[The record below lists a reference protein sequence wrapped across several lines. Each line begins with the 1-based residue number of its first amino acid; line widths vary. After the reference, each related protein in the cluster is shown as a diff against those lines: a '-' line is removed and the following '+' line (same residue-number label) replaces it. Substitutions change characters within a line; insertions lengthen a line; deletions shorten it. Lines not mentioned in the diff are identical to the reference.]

1 MGDVSDALDAL
12 EGGSGMKDLV
22 RHAFKLERMKAPV
35 DAQAMGMLA
44 AWHTTRSHAVETKLR
59 LAEADFAD
67 NVMALRQHP
76 LGGDSLPP
84 APLAELLDFDR
95 DLPASMRFE
104 ALSPG
109 MPGLAAQALDEEPEA
124 VFDSDASS
132 ALSFEGVTPVLK
144 SPLPFAD
151 ALRIA
156 DFPAKWASATVQMWP
171 PVPDPVELLPR
182 DGARWR
188 ARLRKR
194 TDFGKP
200 LATKLVCDETIEIT
214 AYGHGETSG
223 SRRYTYFLY
232 ASHDKPGYPRVFEDA
247 GWIELSGDESGT
259 QIRIKK
265 RVRVSRP
272 TDEALSQF
280 LAAGFMAEL
289 WLWAAGFNQVAGV
302 PEKRPKAVPLP
313 ATRKHVVLHPL
324 PVQNPPPKK
333 GGKPPI
339 SYEMPPSAPPG
350 HSVHVAI
357 LGGGPAGLAC
367 AWLLSNPVMANG
379 KRAWESGSARADLE
393 LELTIV
399 ERQNLPGGKAA
410 SARQVDGSKTRLI
423 QEHGLH
429 VLMGFYANVLGIV
442 KLLGTESLL
451 VDTPT
456 LRVPA
461 DVAPGDVASAWE
473 IAIHPWSGAPAR
485 APAPAPAPAPA
496 VAAAA
501 AAPTAKGKS
510 RASTKSRQT
519 PESGAEAEAEEM
531 VFERSLEK
539 ATKPSHKP
547 LLRSLLFLNRQVR
560 QLATKRGAKPAAI
573 ASPYHAMVMKSLAK
587 SLSFAPTSTKSAL
600 AWSNGDEP
608 ELGSADSFEQIGAL
622 ARLLRQFSRA
632 ALAQGTGAG
641 DHLAAEALELGTTM
655 LIGLQDHGL
664 LPIWAFADPAKL
676 STDSSLGDWAL
687 SLQQAFDSV
696 SISQWLEDHGIAK
709 GFVQRSRLL
718 AALTAGVFST
728 PDTMAAGTFIHG
740 VCRLVLDFQGAPF
753 KRMRGGTGEVL
764 IAPMFEAL
772 EKKKV
777 EFRFGTS
784 VAALKLAEAKDG
796 MQVVAAT
803 LRPPE
808 EDQPGMDFVPAD
820 ARKKTR
826 SGWEVQKKKRS
837 TVAESLIEAD
847 AFVLAL
853 PPFQAASGAQAKPL
867 IDGLP
872 ASLQETLERIGSR
885 ATVSLQHWT
894 TGSPLYPA
902 RIVAPFPGPMRCAAA
917 MEHLAGDEGTEVL
930 SPPVYYCGDMDDEAA
945 KAFAKKDHRAW
956 LSENAPSMQQGQQAR
971 DPFVSTNVDGSARY
985 VRMDP
990 ATQAARPG
998 IGDSGARNLWL
1009 AGDWTKGALSCGS
1022 IEHAVTSGLEV
1033 AADILRSLGCT
1044 VNYPIVG
1051 ALPPPST
1058 GQEIS

>member
-1 MGDVSDALDAL
+1 
-12 EGGSGMKDLV
+12 MKDLV

-35 DAQAMGMLA
+35 DAQAMAMLA
-44 AWHTTRSHAVETKLR
+44 AWHTTRSHAVKTGLP
-59 LAEADFAD
+59 LAEADFAGK
-67 NVMALRQHP
+67 VKSLREHR
-76 LGGDSLPP
+76 LGGDGVPR
-84 APLAELLDFDR
+84 APLAEFFDFDR
-95 DLPASMRFE
+95 ELPASMRFA
-104 ALSPG
+104 ALGPG
-109 MPGLAAQALDEEPEA
+109 MPGSAAQAPVEEPEA
-124 VFDSDASS
+124 AFDSDAAS
-132 ALSFEGVTPVLK
+132 ALSFEGVTPVLR

-156 DFPAKWASATVQMWP
+156 DFPARWASATVQMWP
-171 PVPDPVELLPR
+171 PVPDPVELLPN

-313 ATRKHVVLHPL
+313 ATRKHVVLHPS
-324 PVQNPPPKK
+324 PVQKPTPKK
-333 GGKPPI
+333 GGDPT
-339 SYEMPPSAPPG
+339 SHAMPPSAPLD
-350 HSVHVAI
+350 HRVRVAI

-367 AWLLSNPVMANG
+367 AWLLSKPEMANG
-379 KRAWESGSARADLE
+379 ESAWDQPGTGDKLE
-393 LELTIV
+393 FELTIV

-410 SARQVDGSKTRLI
+410 SAREVDGNEKRLI
-423 QEHGLH
+423 HEHGLH

-442 KLLGTESLL
+442 KLLGTEPLL

-461 DVAPGDVASAWE
+461 GAAPGDVASAWE
-473 IAIHPWSGAPAR
+473 IAIHPWSGAPA
-485 APAPAPAPAPA
+485 PARAPAPA

-501 AAPTAKGKS
+501 AGLTAKPKAGASSKS
-510 RASTKSRQT
+510 PQT
-519 PESGAEAEAEEM
+519 PESLAVAEEM
-531 VFERSLEK
+531 AFEQELDK

-560 QLATKRGAKPAAI
+560 QLSTKRGAKPAAI
-573 ASPYHAMVMKSLAK
+573 ASPYHAMVLKSLAK
-587 SLSFAPTSTKSAL
+587 SLSFAPTSTESAL

-632 ALAQGTGAG
+632 ALAQGTGVG

-676 STDSSLGDWAL
+676 ATDSSLGDWAL

-696 SISQWLEDHGIAK
+696 SISQWLEDNGVAQ

-728 PDTMAAGTFIHG
+728 PDNMAAGTFIHG
-740 VCRLVLDFQGAPF
+740 VSRLVLDFQGAPF

-764 IAPMFEAL
+764 IAPMYEVL
-772 EKKKV
+772 KKRNV
-777 EFRFGTS
+777 DFRFGAS
-784 VAALKLAEAKDG
+784 VAALQFAHTEDYS
-796 MQVVAAT
+796 QVVAAKV
-803 LRPPE
+803 RAPG
-808 EDQPGMDFVPAD
+808 EDQPGMDFVPASV
-820 ARKKTR
+820 RKKTR
-826 SGWEVQKKKRS
+826 AGWEVQEKKPS
-837 TVAESLIEAD
+837 TVVESLIEAD

-853 PPFQAASGAQAKPL
+853 PPFQAASEAQAKPL

-872 ASLQETLERIGSR
+872 ASLQEKLQRIGSR

-917 MEHLAGDEGTEVL
+917 MEQLAGDEGSTVL
-930 SPPVYYCGDMDDEAA
+930 SPPVYYCGDMDDGDA
-945 KAFAKKDHRAW
+945 KAFAAQGYKTW
-956 LSENAPSMQQGQQAR
+956 LSENAPSMQQGLQAR
-971 DPFVSTNVDGSARY
+971 KPFVSTNVDGSARY

-1051 ALPPPST
+1051 ALPSPST

>member
-1 MGDVSDALDAL
+1 
-12 EGGSGMKDLV
+12 MKDLV
-22 RHAFKLERMKAPV
+22 GHAFKLERMKAPV
-35 DAQAMGMLA
+35 DAQAMAMLA
-44 AWHTTRSHAVETKLR
+44 AWHTTRSHAVKTG
-59 LAEADFAD
+59 LAEADFA
-67 NVMALRQHP
+67 NKVMSLREHR
-76 LGGDSLPP
+76 LGGDSVPR

-95 DLPASMRFE
+95 DLPVSMRFN
-104 ALSPG
+104 ALV
-109 MPGLAAQALDEEPEA
+109 PGLSGPAVQAPAEEPEA
-124 VFDSDASS
+124 AFDSDAAS
-132 ALSFEGVTPVLK
+132 ALSFEGVTPVLR

-156 DFPAKWASATVQMWP
+156 DFPARWASATVQMWP
-171 PVPDPVELLPR
+171 PVPDPVELLPN

-214 AYGHGETSG
+214 ACGHGETSG

-313 ATRKHVVLHPL
+313 ATRKHVVLHPS
-324 PVQNPPPKK
+324 PVQKPTPKK
-333 GGKPPI
+333 GGNPT
-339 SYEMPPSAPPG
+339 SHATPPSTPLD
-350 HSVHVAI
+350 HRVRVAI

-367 AWLLSNPVMANG
+367 AWLLSKPEMANG
-379 KRAWESGSARADLE
+379 KSAWDPPGKSAKLE
-393 LELTIV
+393 FELTIV

-410 SARQVDGSKTRLI
+410 SAREVDGSKKRLI
-423 QEHGLH
+423 HEHGLH

-442 KLLGTESLL
+442 KLLGTEPLL

-461 DVAPGDVASAWE
+461 GAAPGDVASAWE
-473 IAIHPWSGAPAR
+473 IAIHPWSGAPASARAR
-485 APAPAPAPAPA
+485 APGPA
-496 VAAAA
+496 VAA
-501 AAPTAKGKS
+501 AAPTAKAKVS
-510 RASTKSRQT
+510 AQSPQT
-519 PESGAEAEAEEM
+519 PEGKAVVEEM
-531 VFERSLEK
+531 AFEEELDK
-539 ATKPSHKP
+539 ATRPSHKP

-560 QLATKRGAKPAAI
+560 QLSTKRGAKPAAI
-573 ASPYHAMVMKSLAK
+573 ASPYHAMVLKSLAK
-587 SLSFAPTSTKSAL
+587 SLSFAPTSTESAL

-632 ALAQGTGAG
+632 ALAQAPGPG

-676 STDSSLGDWAL
+676 ATDSSLGDWAL

-696 SISQWLEDHGIAK
+696 SISKWLEDHGIAK

-728 PDTMAAGTFIHG
+728 PDSMAAGTFIHG
-740 VCRLVLDFQGAPF
+740 VARLVLDFEGAPF

-764 IAPMFEAL
+764 IAPMYEAL
-772 EKKKV
+772 KKKKV
-777 EFRFGTS
+777 DFKFGMS
-784 VAALKLAEAKDG
+784 VAALQLAHTEDSS
-796 MQVVAAT
+796 QVVAAKV
-803 LRPPE
+803 RA
-808 EDQPGMDFVPAD
+808 PGVAQLAMKFVRGNATE
-820 ARKKTR
+820 KTR
-826 SGWEVQKKKRS
+826 SGWEVRKTKMRS

-853 PPFQAASGAQAKPL
+853 PPFQAASEAPAKPL

-872 ASLQETLERIGSR
+872 ASLQEKLERIGSR

-917 MEHLAGDEGTEVL
+917 MEQLAGDEGSTVL
-930 SPPVYYCGDMDDEAA
+930 SPPVYYCGDMDDGDAT
-945 KAFAKKDHRAW
+945 AFAKQGYKTW
-956 LSENAPSMQQGQQAR
+956 LSENAPSMQQGQQAL

>member
-1 MGDVSDALDAL
+1 
-12 EGGSGMKDLV
+12 MKDLV

-44 AWHTTRSHAVETKLR
+44 AWHATRSHAVETGLP
-59 LAEADFAD
+59 LAEADFARK
-67 NVMALRQHP
+67 VMLLRKHR
-76 LGGDSLPP
+76 LAGDSVPR
-84 APLAELLDFDR
+84 APLTELLDFDR
-95 DLPASMRFE
+95 DLPASMRFG
-104 ALSPG
+104 ALGPG
-109 MPGLAAQALDEEPEA
+109 MPGPAAQALDEEPEA
-124 VFDSDASS
+124 AFDSDAST

-151 ALRIA
+151 ALEIA
-156 DFPAKWASATVQMWP
+156 DFPARWASATVQMWP
-171 PVPDPVELLPR
+171 PVPDPVQLLPH

-232 ASHDKPGYPRVFEDA
+232 ASHDKPGYPRVFEDS

-302 PEKRPKAVPLP
+302 PEKRPKAKPLH
-313 ATRKHVVLHPL
+313 ATPKHVLFHPL
-324 PVQNPPPKK
+324 PVPNPVPKM
-333 GGKPPI
+333 GGKPPT
-339 SYEMPPSAPPG
+339 SHAMPPSAPPG
-350 HSVHVAI
+350 HRVRVAI

-367 AWLLSNPVMANG
+367 AWLLSNPKMANG
-379 KRAWESGSARADLE
+379 KSAWNQGGKAANLDFQ
-393 LELTIV
+393 LTIV

-410 SARQVDGSKTRLI
+410 SAREVEGSKKRLI
-423 QEHGLH
+423 HEHGLH

-461 DVAPGDVASAWE
+461 GAAPGDVASAWE
-473 IAIHPWSGAPAR
+473 IAIHPWSGAPV
-485 APAPAPAPAPA
+485 PAGAPAPA

-501 AAPTAKGKS
+501 AAPTAKPKAS
-510 RASTKSRQT
+510 ASTRSPRT
-519 PESGAEAEAEEM
+519 PESKAVAEEM
-531 VFERSLEK
+531 VFEQDLDK

-560 QLATKRGAKPAAI
+560 QLSTKRGAKPAAI
-573 ASPYHAMVMKSLAK
+573 ASPYHVMVMKSLAK
-587 SLSFAPTSTKSAL
+587 SLSFAPTSTESAL
-600 AWSNGDEP
+600 AWSNGDEQ

-632 ALAQGTGAG
+632 ALAQGTGVG

-696 SISQWLEDHGIAK
+696 SISQWLEGNGIAK

-728 PDTMAAGTFIHG
+728 PDSMAAGTFIHG
-740 VCRLVLDFQGAPF
+740 VARLVLDFQGAPF

-764 IAPMFEAL
+764 IAPMYAAL
-772 EKKKV
+772 KKTKKV

-784 VAALKLAEAKDG
+784 VAALRLAHTEDTS
-796 MQVVAAT
+796 QVVAAKVRASET
-803 LRPPE
+803 
-808 EDQPGMDFVPAD
+808 DQPGMRFVKGNATE
-820 ARKKTR
+820 KTR
-826 SGWEVQKKKRS
+826 PGWEVQKRKKRS
-837 TVAESLIEAD
+837 TVVESLIEAD

-853 PPFQAASGAQAKPL
+853 PPFQAASEAQAKPL

-872 ASLQETLERIGSR
+872 ASLQETLARIGSR

-945 KAFAKKDHRAW
+945 RAFAKKEDCGAW

-971 DPFVSTNVDGSARY
+971 DPFVSPNVDGSARY

-1051 ALPPPST
+1051 ALPSPST

>member
-22 RHAFKLERMKAPV
+22 RHAFKLESMKAPV

-44 AWHTTRSHAVETKLR
+44 AWHTTRSHAVKTGLP
-59 LAEADFAD
+59 LAEADFAR
-67 NVMALRQHP
+67 NVMSLRQHR
-76 LGGDSLPP
+76 LGGDSVPS
-84 APLAELLDFDR
+84 APLAELLAFDR
-95 DLPASMRFE
+95 DLPAAMRFD
-104 ALSPG
+104 ALELG
-109 MPGLAAQALDEEPEA
+109 KPGLAAEDLADEPEA
-124 VFDSDASS
+124 AFDSDAST

-144 SPLPFAD
+144 SPLPFAA

-156 DFPAKWASATVQMWP
+156 DFPARWASATVQMWP
-171 PVPDPVELLPR
+171 PVPDPVELLPH

-247 GWIELSGDESGT
+247 GWIELSGDENGT

-302 PEKRPKAVPLP
+302 PEKRPKAEPLH
-313 ATRKHVVLHPL
+313 ATPKHVLFHPL
-324 PVQNPPPKK
+324 PVEKPTPMK
-333 GGKPPI
+333 GGLPP
-339 SYEMPPSAPPG
+339 SHAMPPSTLPG
-350 HSVHVAI
+350 KRVRVAI

-367 AWLLSNPVMANG
+367 AWLLSNPKMANG
-379 KRAWESGSARADLE
+379 ESAWNQGNKSANLE
-393 LELTIV
+393 FQLTIV

-410 SARQVDGSKTRLI
+410 SARQVDGSKKRLVH
-423 QEHGLH
+423 EHGLH

-461 DVAPGDVASAWE
+461 GAAPGDVASAWE
-473 IAIHPWSGAPAR
+473 IAIHPWSGAPA
-485 APAPAPAPAPA
+485 PARAPAPA

-501 AAPTAKGKS
+501 AAPTAKPKA
-510 RASTKSRQT
+510 RASTRSPQT
-519 PESGAEAEAEEM
+519 PESRAVAEEM
-531 VFERSLEK
+531 LFEQDLDK

-560 QLATKRGAKPAAI
+560 QLSTKRGAKPAAI
-573 ASPYHAMVMKSLAK
+573 ASPYHVMVMKSLAK
-587 SLSFAPTSTKSAL
+587 SLSFAPTSTESAL
-600 AWSNGDEP
+600 AWSNGDEQ

-632 ALAQGTGAG
+632 ALAQGTGVG

-676 STDSSLGDWAL
+676 ATDSSLGDWAL

-784 VAALKLAEAKDG
+784 VAALQLAHAEDSC
-796 MQVVAAT
+796 QVVAAT
-803 LRPPE
+803 VRASGA
-808 EDQPGMDFVPAD
+808 DQPGMKFVKGD
-820 ARKKTR
+820 ATEKTR
-826 SGWEVQKKKRS
+826 SGWEVQKKKQRS
-837 TVAESLIEAD
+837 TGLESPIEAD

-853 PPFQAASGAQAKPL
+853 PPFQAASEARAKPL

-872 ASLQETLERIGSR
+872 ASLQEKLERIGSR
-885 ATVSLQHWT
+885 ATVSLQNWT

-945 KAFAKKDHRAW
+945 KAFAAKEGYGAW
-956 LSENAPSMQQGQQAR
+956 LSENAPSMQQGQPAR
-971 DPFVSTNVDGSARY
+971 DPFVSSNVDGSARY

-1051 ALPPPST
+1051 ALPSPST